1 MRKRRLTKEDIEP
14 QVSALT
20 PGKGIEAKFYNTH
33 GTVVVTFACSKGED
47 GLITRTFTIGRKSR
61 LLHDCT
67 NFGMA
72 WQNLTVNYKLQPP
85 KDH

>member
-47 GLITRTFTIGRKSR
+47 GLITRTFTIGRKSAQGGKSV
-61 LLHDCT
+61 D
-67 NFGMA
+67 N
-72 WQNLTVNYKLQPP
+72 PP
-85 KDH
+85 MPPNQIS